1 MIPDRSERGAA
12 LLTVLLLVAVMAVI
26 ASNALER
33 TRLSTRLAINAAAID
48 QARQYALA
56 AESLAT
62 IRIADLRALDPA
74 RTTAAGDWNG
84 RTVQLPI
91 PGGLAAATLRDGGNC
106 FNLNSVA
113 SGAPESGLVV
123 NPAGVGQFVAL
134 MGLLGVDR
142 NSAAQIA
149 AALTD
154 WIDTD
159 TVPLPGGAEDSSY
172 ATADPA
178 YRTANGP
185 VADISELRGLA
196 GMTPEIYARLRP
208 WVCALPVNELSSVNI
223 NTLKPDQAILLAML
237 LPGRLQPEQARQL
250 IARRPAGGYAST
262 VEFWNQPPLDRLR
275 QGTEATTQTRVKTDW
290 FALDIE
296 VELSDSNLRETALI
310 DATIE
315 PAHIVRRQWGEPS

>member
-1 MIPDRSERGAA
+1 MPARSERGAA

-62 IRIADLRALDPA
+62 IRIADLRALDGA
-74 RTTAAGDWNG
+74 RTTNAGDWNG

-106 FNLNSVA
+106 FNLNSVV
-113 SGAPESGLVV
+113 SGTPESGLVA
-123 NPAGVGQFVAL
+123 NPAGVGQFIAL
-134 MGLLGVDR
+134 MGLVGIDR

-149 AALTD
+149 AALAD
-154 WIDTD
+154 WIDSD
-159 TVPLPGGAEDSSY
+159 AIPVPGGAEDSHY
-172 ATADPA
+172 AAAEPA

-185 VADISELRGLA
+185 VADISELRSLA

-208 WVCALPVNELSSVNI
+208 WICALPVNELSPINI

-237 LPGRLQPEQARQL
+237 MPDQLQPEQARQL
-250 IARRPAGGYAST
+250 LARRPANGYAST
-262 VEFWNQPPLDRLR
+262 VEFWSQPPLDRLR
-275 QGTEATTQTRVKTDW
+275 QGSVAAQQTRVKTDW
-290 FALDIE
+290 FALDVE
-296 VELSDSNLRETALI
+296 VELSDSNLRESALI
-310 DATIE
+310 NATIE
-315 PAHIVRRQWGEPS
+315 PANVVRRQWGEPS

>member
-1 MIPDRSERGAA
+1 MPARSERGAA

-62 IRIADLRALDPA
+62 IRIADLRALDGA
-74 RTTAAGDWNG
+74 RTTNAGDWNG

-106 FNLNSVA
+106 FNLNSVV
-113 SGAPESGLVV
+113 SGTLESGLVA

-134 MGLLGVDR
+134 MGLVGIDR

-149 AALTD
+149 AALAD
-154 WIDTD
+154 WIDSD
-159 TVPLPGGAEDSSY
+159 AIPLPGGAEDSHY
-172 ATADPA
+172 AAAKPA

-185 VADISELRGLA
+185 VADISELRSLA

-208 WVCALPVNELSSVNI
+208 WICALPVNELSPINI

-237 LPGRLQPEQARQL
+237 MPEQLQPEQARQL
-250 IARRPAGGYAST
+250 LARRPDNGYAST
-262 VEFWNQPPLDRLR
+262 VEFWSQPPLDRLR
-275 QGTEATTQTRVKTDW
+275 QGSVAAQQTRVKTDW

-296 VELSDSNLRETALI
+296 VELSDSNLRESALI
-310 DATIE
+310 NATIE
-315 PAHIVRRQWGEPS
+315 PANVVRRQWGEPS